1 MNTDLNNYL
10 SNYENKF
17 NTQIKSNEQTLDLYV
32 RRYNNLKDKSDNK
45 FNNIGI
51 NTKFNN
57 DIMQRLLN
65 TNDRL
70 IEELNNAST
79 KKYKI
84 EDKQHISKLLQLN
97 ITMNN
102 YDKQRVN
109 SLFKKL
115 PKLSSD
121 KDIQELFMN
130 NPFKLKDNNL
140 IYDIQK

>member
-140 IYDIQK
+140 IFDIQK